1 MNLPGQE
8 ADRRDTQQ
16 DSEGSGKQREGPYS
30 MWGHGHTKQ
39 RERYL
44 WELEESR
51 GKARTLEILEF
62 ILNKQEIIEKLLPNR
77 TM

>member
-1 MNLPGQE
+1 MNLPGQQ

-16 DSEGSGKQREGPYS
+16 DSEGDGKQREGPYS

-51 GKARTLEILEF
+51 GKART
-62 ILNKQEIIEKLLPNR
+62 
-77 TM
+77 